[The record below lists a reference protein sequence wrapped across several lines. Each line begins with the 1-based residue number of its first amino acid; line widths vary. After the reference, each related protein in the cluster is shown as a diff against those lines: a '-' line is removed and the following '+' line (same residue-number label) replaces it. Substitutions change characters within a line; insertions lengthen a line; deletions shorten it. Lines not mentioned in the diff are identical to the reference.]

1 MTGHEIST
9 GALLTGLVWL
19 VIYGLRFQ
27 SDIWLVIWCDEDGQ
41 EDVKTWGMAMECH
54 GAASTTLPTC
64 AITHD
69 LRVVD
74 NHAWFCGAFRCAITH
89 LHVVGEPV
97 WIWIQN
103 LNLEQNMT
111 VHIIAP
117 PACMFVVICN
127 NIMRFCISSRYC
139 YFLRLFSQSSPS
151 ALWKR
156 MYVRINTWMSRVKKN
171 MTSHTLTSLSD
182 HEMTSHNTTIWPV
195 IKYVCRWHIYD

>member
-9 GALLTGLVWL
+9 GALLMGLVWL

-27 SDIWLVIWCDEDGQ
+27 SYICLVIWCDEDGQ

-54 GAASTTLPTC
+54 GAASTTLPAC
-64 AITHD
+64 AIIHD

-103 LNLEQNMT
+103 LNLKQNMT

-117 PACMFVVICN
+117 SACLWSFVITLWDSV
-127 NIMRFCISSRYC
+127 FPLATATFSA
-139 YFLRLFSQSSPS
+139 YFLKVLHPPYGSGH
-151 ALWKR
+151 
-156 MYVRINTWMSRVKKN
+156 MS
-171 MTSHTLTSLSD
+171 
-182 HEMTSHNTTIWPV
+182 E
-195 IKYVCRWHIYD
+195 